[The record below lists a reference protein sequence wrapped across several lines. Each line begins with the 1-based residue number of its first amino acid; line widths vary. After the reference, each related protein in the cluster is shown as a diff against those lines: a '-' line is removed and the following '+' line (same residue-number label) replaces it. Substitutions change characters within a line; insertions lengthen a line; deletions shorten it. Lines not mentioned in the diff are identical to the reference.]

1 MNKKFLK
8 SRITQYTLKFLT
20 AICFLLFTAYQ
31 VYLLAEIPTTRPG
44 RLTLIVFYAFITVA
58 SFLVF
63 SHNTK
68 VRVLRTVLMVAGLWL
83 LFLVRLLN
91 LAPFVDLMDP
101 AKPHTIL
108 NFAQYV
114 CTQVGT
120 LVLLVEYLIARSK
133 IKQEVR
139 LKITLALMIAA
150 MVLYTSCLVMECIM
164 ILRYNFFID
173 TSVKLTLI
181 ARLLYFFAY
190 VGTAFIWRLPAPNK
204 RKGEEEEELF
214 PGKDENEVDFVI

>member
-8 SRITQYTLKFLT
+8 HRKLQYTLKFLT
-20 AICFLLFTAYQ
+20 AMCFLLFTAYQ

-44 RLTLIVFYAFITVA
+44 RLTGIIFYAFITVA

-68 VRVLRTVLMVAGLWL
+68 VRVVRTVLMVAGLWL
-83 LFLVRLLN
+83 FFLVKLLN
-91 LAPFVDLMDP
+91 LAPLVSAIDP
-101 AKPHTIL
+101 SEPYTIL
-108 NFAQYV
+108 RFAEYV
-114 CTQVGT
+114 CTQVGL

-133 IKQEVR
+133 TKQEVR
-139 LKITLALMIAA
+139 LKITFALMIAA
-150 MVLYTSCLVMECIM
+150 FVLYTAYIIMECILL
-164 ILRYNFFID
+164 IKYSVNID
-173 TSVKLTLI
+173 TSLKLTLI
-181 ARLLYFFAY
+181 SRFMFYFAFI
-190 VGTAFIWRLPAPNK
+190 GTAFIWRLPAPNK

>member
-20 AICFLLFTAYQ
+20 AMCFLLFTAYQ
-31 VYLLAEIPTTRPG
+31 FYLLAEIPTNRPG
-44 RLTLIVFYAFITVA
+44 RLAGNIFYIFITIA

-68 VRVLRTVLMVAGLWL
+68 VRVVRTVLMVAGLWL
-83 LFLVRLLN
+83 LFLAKLLN
-91 LAPFVDLMDP
+91 LAPYVDFMDP
-101 AKPHTIL
+101 EKPYTIL
-108 NFAQYV
+108 NFAVYI
-114 CTQVGT
+114 CSQVGT

-150 MVLYTSCLVMECIM
+150 MVLYTSCLVMECTM
-164 ILRYNFFID
+164 ILKYNFFID

-190 VGTAFIWRLPAPNK
+190 IGTAFIWRLPAPNK